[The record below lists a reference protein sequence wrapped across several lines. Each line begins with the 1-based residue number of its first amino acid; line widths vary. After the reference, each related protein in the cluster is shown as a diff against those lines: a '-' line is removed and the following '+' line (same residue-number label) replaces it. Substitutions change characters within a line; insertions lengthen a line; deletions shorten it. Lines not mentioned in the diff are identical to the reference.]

1 MNKEI
6 LTAQKHEITEHE
18 IYKTLAKKDKRNRA
32 VLEEIAKEELNHYK
46 ILKSITKQDVKPDKI
61 KIWFYSFLSLLFGIA
76 FSLKLMEKIEKKS
89 IERYKKLARRYK
101 VIKKIL
107 KDEMGHEKRLTKR
120 LKDEKLEYLGSIVLG
135 LNDAL
140 VELTGALAGLTF
152 ALENTLI
159 IAVAG
164 IITGFSA
171 SLSMAASQYLAK
183 NVEKERKAK
192 KAAFYT
198 GLAYII
204 TVILLVMPFLI
215 LQNAKVAL
223 ILTITIAI
231 SIISFFSFFVSVVHD
246 RPFKK
251 EVSRMFFISMGVT
264 FLSFVLGITIRA
276 YLGI

>member
-1 MNKEI
+1 MDKEVF
-6 LTAQKHEITEHE
+6 TAQKHEITEHE
-18 IYKTLAKKDKRNRA
+18 IYKTLAKKDKLNKKI
-32 VLEEIAKEELNHYK
+32 LEEIAKEELKHYK
-46 ILKSITKQDVKPDKI
+46 ILKGITQQDVKPK
-61 KIWFYSFLSLLFGIA
+61 KTKVVFYELLSLFFGIA
-76 FSLKLMEKIEKKS
+76 FSLKLMEKLERKS
-89 IERYKKLARRYK
+89 IERYKKIARKYK
-101 VIKKIL
+101 VAKKIL
-107 KDEMGHEKRLTKR
+107 KDELKHEKKLSER
-120 LKDEKLEYLGSIVLG
+120 LKDERLDFLGSIVLG

-183 NVEKERKAK
+183 NVEKEKRARR
-192 KAAFYT
+192 AALYT

-204 TVILLVMPFLI
+204 TVILLVLPFLI
-215 LQNAKVAL
+215 LKVAEIAL
-223 ILTITIAI
+223 AMTVMIAI
-231 SIISFFSFFVSVVHD
+231 TIISFFSFFVSVVHD

-251 EVSRMFFISMGVT
+251 EVGRMLFISMGVT